1 MHPQEDLTDRAFSG
15 LVLLVNLCREVW
27 SSFLLWGTP
36 MADGSSQAR
45 GPIGAAA
52 ASLHGN

>member
-36 MADGSSQAR
+36 MAHVSSQAR